1 LVKPL
6 KGQFEQASNALALER
21 LQLARVMHRL
31 DRKAVQ
37 LWLELPPNAPA
48 GYPDTAQ
55 LIAVWIENGHWE
67 NIGRLSKE
75 AWAQTG
81 RVPQWDGL

>member
-1 LVKPL
+1 
-6 KGQFEQASNALALER
+6 
-21 LQLARVMHRL
+21 M
-31 DRKAVQ
+31 
-37 LWLELPPNAPA
+37 WLELPSNAPA

-55 LIAVWIENGHWE
+55 LIAAWIENGQWE

-81 RVPQWDGL
+81 RVPQWDGR